1 MNFFTATRFM
11 RKSEEAC
18 VNARPRPDTTKPGKS
33 LVYRE
38 CQLSCWAQHALP
50 FVSQLEAAATH
61 SVGSVARWAVFCN
74 SPALPCSTQKHV
86 SMSNFKE
93 LRCSQS
99 GPAVSDEMASS
110 TAIRSATEGGCLLRK
125 GRVQPSTHKALKTP
139 QPLAAG

>member
-1 MNFFTATRFM
+1 MQGLGQTPQ
-11 RKSEEAC
+11 SLQQ
-18 VNARPRPDTTKPGKS
+18 PGKS

-50 FVSQLEAAATH
+50 FVSQLEAAATP
-61 SVGSVARWAVFCN
+61 SVGSVARWAGFCN
-74 SPALPCSTQKHV
+74 SPVLPCSTQKHF

-99 GPAVSDEMASS
+99 GPAVSDKMASS
-110 TAIRSATEGGCLLRK
+110 TAIRSATEGGCLLRN
-125 GRVQPSTHKALKTP
+125 GRVQPSTHKAPETP